1 MSLLSDPYIFDDL
14 FVARS
19 KHLQLL
25 ISATDAS
32 SGSRIGGRAPEC
44 FAQSQAPCPC
54 CSRAMIYYLT
64 LAPDLL
70 GALIESGQALSIF
83 YCPDFSCRL
92 RSRRLQGPPSLVAV
106 GHADCARGVNDNV
119 LDSPIEGRRLV
130 AGEIV
135 EDLNEYGERDQSS
148 KIGGRPGLIQ
158 DSGDTDVD
166 KLEAERLDFIFQL
179 NEESYPDNMKFHT
192 YQFAFG
198 AIYVFGRFSMDR
210 SMVEATMTAA
220 FWQCT

>member
-1 MSLLSDPYIFDDL
+1 MSLLSDPYVFDDL
-14 FVARS
+14 FIARS
-19 KHLQLL
+19 KHLQLR

-70 GALIESGQALSIF
+70 GASIESDQALSIF

-158 DSGDTDVD
+158 RSGATDVD

-179 NEESYPDNMKFHT
+179 NEESYPDNMKFHS

-198 AIYVFGRFSMDR
+198 ATYVFGRFSMDR

>member
-44 FAQSQAPCPC
+44 FAQSQVSCPC

-70 GALIESGQALSIF
+70 GASIESGRALSIF

-135 EDLNEYGERDQSS
+135 EDLNEYGECDQCS

-158 DSGDTDVD
+158 DSGSTDVD